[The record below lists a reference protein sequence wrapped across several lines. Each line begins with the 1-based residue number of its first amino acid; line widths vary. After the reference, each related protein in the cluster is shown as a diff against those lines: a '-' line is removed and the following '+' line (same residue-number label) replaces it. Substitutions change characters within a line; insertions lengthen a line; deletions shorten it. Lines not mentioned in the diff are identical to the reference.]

1 MFIRKYFKFTTLLKR
16 WKPFILLIIINIVRQ
31 YFNEWSID
39 NMIESNIIVTIVWI
53 LGGLVIDW
61 IIIIRENYNSKNKNL
76 K

>member
-1 MFIRKYFKFTTLLKR
+1 MFMRKYFKFTTLRKR
-16 WKPFILLIIINIVRQ
+16 WKPFILLIIINIVGQ
-31 YFNEWSID
+31 YLNKWSID

-61 IIIIRENYNSKNKNL
+61 IIIIRKNYNSKNKNL

>member
-1 MFIRKYFKFTTLLKR
+1 MFMRKYFKFTTLRKR
-16 WKPFILLIIINIVRQ
+16 WKPFMLLIIINIVGQ
-31 YFNEWSID
+31 YLNKWSID

-61 IIIIRENYNSKNKNL
+61 IIIIRKNYNSKNKNL